1 VGRWSWRGP
10 CRCAGLGSRGLV
22 CLTKRGRGKEKEGE
36 RSGKKRKE
44 GERRG
49 KNDNN
54 RGQCDQCV
62 CATSV
67 CDQCVCTFGEAHSD
81 DVGVAEC
88 AGLLG
93 GGQIRHVKRFVKP
106 RRRAPITVG
115 GGAVVDGSRGFGGGG
130 GEAVFRQ
137 EFQGKVGV
145 SFRGQM
151 AQKIRPCD
159 FIVRTAIRL

>member
-1 VGRWSWRGP
+1 M
-10 CRCAGLGSRGLV
+10 
-22 CLTKRGRGKEKEGE
+22 EKEA
-36 RSGKKRKE
+36 
-44 GERRG
+44 ERRG
-49 KNDNN
+49 KKGNEGE
-54 RGQCDQCV
+54 RKGKKGKERQQQGSVLCDQC

-67 CDQCVCTFGEAHSD
+67 VRPVLLCTFGEAHSD

-93 GGQIRHVKRFVKP
+93 GGQIRHVERFVKP
-106 RRRAPITVG
+106 RRRASIAVG
-115 GGAVVDGSRGFGGGG
+115 GGAVVDGSRGFGG
-130 GEAVFRQ
+130 EVVFGQ

-159 FIVRTAIRL
+159 FIVRTAVRL